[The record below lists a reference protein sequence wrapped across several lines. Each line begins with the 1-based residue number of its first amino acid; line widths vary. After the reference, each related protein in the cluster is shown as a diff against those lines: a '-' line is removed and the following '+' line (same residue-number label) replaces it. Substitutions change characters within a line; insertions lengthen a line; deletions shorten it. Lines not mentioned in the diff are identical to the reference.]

1 MTGVCVISARGGS
14 KGLPNKNIRPI
25 LGKPLIAWSIIQ
37 ALQVPEIEKV
47 VVSTDSD
54 KIASVAHEY
63 GAETPFVRPKELAA
77 DNSGKFEVFK
87 HAYKAC
93 KKHYQKDFEFFLDLD
108 CTNPLRNTADISA
121 AIDQFKKSKS
131 NGVDGIFSICKAR
144 KNPYFNLVEP
154 DKKGALKISKQFQGR
169 SITRRQDAPPVFEH
183 VASIYVL
190 STEYLLRSK
199 SLLEGNVQGYD
210 IGQEKSFDIDS
221 ELDFKIIEFL
231 MRQKLKEI

>member
-108 CTNPLRNTADISA
+108 CTNPLRN
-121 AIDQFKKSKS
+121 
-131 NGVDGIFSICKAR
+131 
-144 KNPYFNLVEP
+144 
-154 DKKGALKISKQFQGR
+154 
-169 SITRRQDAPPVFEH
+169 
-183 VASIYVL
+183 L
-190 STEYLLRSK
+190 SL
-199 SLLEGNVQGYD
+199 
-210 IGQEKSFDIDS
+210 IHI
-221 ELDFKIIEFL
+221 
-231 MRQKLKEI
+231 